1 MKKKALFIGGT
12 GTISTAITARV
23 AAEGEWELTLLNR
36 GSRPEAVPAGVK
48 IIQADIADEADTAR
62 KLAGLEW
69 DCVCDFIG
77 FVPAQVERDWR
88 LFRGRTKQYMYIS
101 SASAYQKPAV
111 SPFITES
118 TPLVNPHWQY
128 SRDKIACEEFL
139 MEKFRT
145 EGYPVTIIRPSHTYD
160 DRRVPLAIHGK
171 KGCWQ
176 VLRRILDGKPVIVHG
191 DGTSQWTL
199 THNTDFA
206 KGFCGLMGNPHAL
219 GNAFQITSD
228 ETLTWRQIY
237 QVIGDV
243 LGVEPKMYF
252 VPSDF
257 LVAVAPDYDLEGE
270 LLGDK
275 SWNVLFDNSKLKRAV
290 PGFCATTRFDQGVRR
305 TIENILAHPE
315 LQEPD
320 PAFDAWCDRVV
331 AAMEQAKASLR

>member
-36 GSRPEAVPAGVK
+36 GSRPEAVPAGVR

-171 KGCWQ
+171 KGSWQ
-176 VLRRILDGKPVIVHG
+176 VLRRILDGKPVILHG

-237 QVIGDV
+237 QIIGGV

-257 LVAVAPDYDLEGE
+257 LDAVAPDYDLEGE

-290 PGFCATTRFDQGVRR
+290 PEFCATTRFDQGVRR
-305 TIENILAHPE
+305 TIANILAHPE

-320 PAFDAWCDRVV
+320 PEFDAWCDRVV